1 VRRFLCLAF
10 LSAIPLAG
18 GALADE
24 PKAAPLAERE
34 QAKSREPLFDGLG
47 SRSRDVTTAS
57 PETQRFFDQG
67 LKFLFAFNHDEAIRS
82 FRQAAEFDQACAMA
96 WWGIAYACGPHINN
110 PAVDEAHAHQGS
122 DALAKARACA
132 PGASPVERSL
142 IDALTKRY
150 ADPPPVD
157 RKGLDQAYAR
167 AMRAVWTKYPGDT
180 DVGALYAEALMDLR
194 PWDLWTH
201 DGQPQPG
208 TGEVTKVLDDVLAR
222 EKDHPLALHLYIHLY
237 EASPHPGKADSAA
250 NRLRDFQPGL
260 AHLVHMPSHIDV
272 RRGRWKEAESANEK
286 AIASDEAYRKIRPN
300 QGFYRMYMLHNH
312 QMLAFAAVMR
322 GESARAIRAVDEMIA
337 AVPPDW
343 ARQNAVLADGTLA
356 LPLEIRMRFGRWNE
370 VLAAPEPTGIFPAAR
385 AFRHA
390 ARGSALA
397 ATGKVAEAR
406 HELDAFRTAKKKV
419 PDSAVIVVNKAVD
432 VLEVAE
438 HFVTGEVLYREGKPE
453 EAFAAFGEAVRREDA
468 LRYAEPPDWII
479 PVRHALGAALLQSGR
494 YAEAER
500 IYRDDLKRHP
510 ENGWSLFGLSR
521 SLALQGQ
528 TGEASRIRARF
539 DQAWADADVKLSS
552 SCFCQPGV

>member
-1 VRRFLCLAF
+1 MRRFLRLA
-10 LSAIPLAG
+10 LLQAIPLAG
-18 GALADE
+18 GVQADE
-24 PKAAPLAERE
+24 PKAPPVARE
-34 QAKSREPLFDGLG
+34 GRAKSPEPLFDGLG
-47 SRSRDVTTAS
+47 SRSRHVTTAS
-57 PETQRFFDQG
+57 PEAQRFFDQG

-82 FRQAAEFDQACAMA
+82 FRQAAAFDPDCAMP

-110 PAVDEAHAHQGS
+110 PAVNEAHAHQGS
-122 DALAKARACA
+122 EALAKARACA
-132 PGASPVERSL
+132 RGASPVEQSL
-142 IDALTKRY
+142 IDALTERY
-150 ADPPPVD
+150 ADPPPAD

-167 AMRAVWTKYPGDT
+167 SMRAVWTKYPGDT
-180 DVGALYAEALMDLR
+180 DIGALYAEALMDLR

-208 TGEVTKVLDDVLAR
+208 TDEVAKVLDDVLAK
-222 EKDHPLALHLYIHLY
+222 ETDHSLALHLYIHLY

-250 NRLRDFQPGL
+250 NRLRNLQPGL

-272 RRGRWKEAESANEK
+272 RRGRWKEAEAANEK
-286 AIASDEAYRKIRPN
+286 AIAVDEAYRKIRPT

-322 GESARAIRAVDEMIA
+322 GESARAIRAVEAMIA

-343 ARQNAVLADGTLA
+343 ARQNAVLADGALA
-356 LPLEIRMRFGRWNE
+356 LPLEVQMRFGRWDE
-370 VLAAPEPTGIFPAAR
+370 VLAAPEPDAIFPTAR

-390 ARGSALA
+390 ARASALA
-397 ATGKVAEAR
+397 ATGKVVEAR
-406 HELDAFRTAKKKV
+406 HELHAFLEAKKKV

-438 HFVTGEVLYREGKPE
+438 HFVTGEVLYREGKPD
-453 EAFAAFGEAVRREDA
+453 EAFTAFRDAVRREDA

-500 IYRDDLKRHP
+500 VYREDLKRHP
-510 ENGWSLFGLSR
+510 ENGWSLFGLAR
-521 SLALQGQ
+521 SLVLQGKA
-528 TGEASRIRARF
+528 GEASGVRARF